1 MKEKALNSLRNYE
14 KALSKLREF
23 IAEPVANDR
32 DRAGIIKAFRF
43 TFELACKTFQKV
55 AKDEQMEFGG
65 PKTVIKQAFK
75 MNYIGKKFEPHWIQM
90 LEDRNLMGHIYR
102 EDLSFIVSERIKSSY
117 VEAFNESL
125 QRLKDKYE

>member
-1 MKEKALNSLRNYE
+1 MKEKVLYSLRNYE

-23 IAEPVANDR
+23 VAEPVVNDR

-43 TFELACKTFQKV
+43 TFELAWKTFQKV
-55 AKDEQMEFGG
+55 AKDELIDLGE

-75 MNYIGKKFEPHWIQM
+75 MDFIDNKYEAQWIQM
-90 LEDRNLMGHIYR
+90 LEDRNLMSHTYR
-102 EDLSFIVSERIKSSY
+102 EDLSLLVSERVKNTY